1 MTVHSYVQIM
11 RRRWRIMV
19 GLLVTCVLAALLW
32 SVTTTPMYRS
42 TASVY
47 FSLSYGN
54 SAVDLSQGSSYTQAQ
69 MESYAMLATSPR
81 VLEEVATTL
90 PFATSGIQL
99 AGEVST
105 SVAAGTVIIRISA
118 SDPSAEHAAAIANK
132 VAGTLGVT
140 ARSLSPKDSRGKPTV
155 DVYTVGSARVPT
167 QRAVPATKR
176 NIAAGLLGGL
186 VLAIAIGVLR
196 EKLDDKVRSV
206 ADLNAVVDK
215 PVLGEVTMPRRSR
228 GAQLPVRDLPLSG
241 RAEAYRKLRTN
252 LRFLQVGSGHS
263 TVVIT
268 SSEESEGKTTTAL
281 NLAFACAEAGDRV
294 LLIDADVRRPAV
306 ADRLGIEGN
315 AGLSTILSGLSEF
328 EEVVQPLGSNGKL
341 FVLPSGTI
349 PPNPG
354 QLLSSTRMAALVHR
368 VTDEYDIVILDCPP
382 LDPVTDAA
390 LVSQLASGAVLV
402 AGAGSVSRAR
412 LSESVRALEQGGAD
426 LFGVVLARKRLRS
439 GRDRTYGGGAP
450 EGSQTRGIRRPAL
463 RELHLGGRAPDSTA
477 KRTTRMVGT
486 TQSKTE
492 KGAH

>member
-11 RRRWRIMV
+11 RRRWRIML
-19 GLLVTCVLAALLW
+19 GLLATCVIAALLW

-81 VLEEVATTL
+81 VLDEVATKL
-90 PFATSGIQL
+90 QFPTSGVKL
-99 AGEVST
+99 ASEVST
-105 SVAAGTVIIRISA
+105 SVAAGTVIIHISA
-118 SDPSAEHAAAIANK
+118 SDPSAQHAAAIANK
-132 VAGTLGVT
+132 VADTLGVT
-140 ARSLSPKDSRGKPTV
+140 ARTLSPKDSRGHPTV

-167 QRAVPATKR
+167 KRAVPATKR

-186 VLAIAIGVLR
+186 VLAIAMGVLR

-206 ADLNAVVDK
+206 ADLNSVVNK
-215 PVLGEVTMPRRSR
+215 PVLGELTMPRRSR

-263 TVVIT
+263 SVVIT

-306 ADRLGIEGN
+306 AGRLGIEGN

-328 EEVVQPLGSNGKL
+328 EEVVQPLGADDKL
-341 FVLPSGTI
+341 FVLPSGAV

-354 QLLSSTRMAALVHR
+354 QLLSSTRMATLVR
-368 VTDEYDIVILDCPP
+368 RLTDEYDIVILDCPP

-390 LVSQLASGAVLV
+390 LIAQLASGAVLV
-402 AGAGSVSRAR
+402 AGAGSVSQSR
-412 LSESVRALEQGGAD
+412 LSESLRALEQGGAD
-426 LFGVVLARKRLRS
+426 LLGVVLVRKRLRS

-450 EGSQTRGIRRPAL
+450 NTSRSRTGRRSGL
-463 RELHLGGRAPDSTA
+463 RELRWVGRGSGAHGKS
-477 KRTTRMVGT
+477 TTRMVET
-486 TQSKTE
+486 SQSKSD